1 MYRVLSQLG
10 LASAGSVSGHQMPPL
25 EGVTSP
31 CEVEAVT
38 GGAWYTLTSSVVV
51 EHSSLRYA
59 YTMVES
65 SR

>member
-1 MYRVLSQLG
+1 MG
-10 LASAGSVSGHQMPPL
+10 ASISGGSVSGHQMSPL

-38 GGAWYTLTSSVVV
+38 GSAWYTLTSSVVV
-51 EHSSLRYA
+51 EHSSLRCS

>member
-1 MYRVLSQLG
+1 M
-10 LASAGSVSGHQMPPL
+10 GSVSGHQMSPL
-25 EGVTSP
+25 EGVTSQ

-38 GGAWYTLTSSVVV
+38 GGAWYTFTSSVVV
-51 EHSSLRYA
+51 EHSSLRCS